1 MNTKIIG
8 IVGGIIIIIGVVL
21 WLTIGRGPAQRSSNQ
36 PSGAPIVEESQST
49 SGLTS
54 LKALLALGR
63 PQACEFSRNDK
74 GEETSGVIYTAGK
87 QMRGDFDSLNEGKTM
102 RTHMIVDGETLYTW
116 VDESG
121 TGLKMGLNATPEGD
135 RSSQGVNVDE
145 QLDYRC
151 RAWSADSSLFRL
163 PDGVE
168 FTDFSAMLPSAG
180 TPAFDAKVPAV
191 GNNENI
197 TDTSAQQCAA
207 CDGVPEPARSQCRV
221 ALGCR

>member
-21 WLTIGRGPAQRSSNQ
+21 WLVIGRSPAQRSSSQ
-36 PSGAPIVEESQST
+36 PSSSSIEEEAQST
-49 SGLTS
+49 SGPTS

-63 PQACEFSRNDK
+63 PQTCEFTRNDK
-74 GEETSGVIYTAGK
+74 GEETSGVVYTAGNK
-87 QMRGDFDSLNEGKTM
+87 MRGDFDSLSEGKTM
-102 RTHMIVDGETLYTW
+102 RTHMIVDSEAVYTW
-116 VDESG
+116 LEGSG
-121 TGLKMGLNATPEGD
+121 TGIKMGLNATSEGD
-135 RSSQGVNVDE
+135 RSQGVNVDE

-151 RAWSADSSLFRL
+151 RTWSADSSLFRL
-163 PDGVE
+163 PDNVE
-168 FTDFSAMLPSAG
+168 FTDFSTMIPSAVAPG
-180 TPAFDAKVPAV
+180 IDTKVPAA

-207 CDGVPEPARSQCRV
+207 CDSAPEPARSQCRA